1 MQSLDGIH
9 KVYEF
14 MQTILCW
21 LTHHPPP
28 QGVGVAVE
36 ALLPLRPHAVL
47 LAEVDEVAGED
58 EGEEPNVESRDQFLR
73 RQKFINQRAKSPPGT
88 CLWM

>member
-1 MQSLDGIH
+1 
-9 KVYEF
+9 
-14 MQTILCW
+14 MQTTTNILTDW
-21 LTHHPPP
+21 LVTHHPPP

-58 EGEEPNVESRDQFLR
+58 ESEEPDVKGCDQFLR
-73 RQKFINQRAKSPPGT
+73 
-88 CLWM
+88 